1 MELSWASIVI
11 IFRFKSWR
19 LGCRALP
26 WTFHGSIE
34 NQKFQIAQIKL
45 LTADLKSAWKTVSWK
60 CFSFFKIPS
69 GSLSK
74 STLKILKKGKFN
86 DFTKKLKGKICFA
99 IFDSTFDHLLIG
111 ISKKGKHFQLT
122 VFSADSKSAVR
133 IEIWEFLNF
142 GFLIEVG
149 FIEGKARP
157 SKSRISKPILISIE
171 TWDSPAKWSAR
182 RTLILLLFTG

>member
-11 IFRFKSWR
+11 IFSFKSLR

-26 WTFHGSIE
+26 WTFHGSTE
-34 NQKFQIAQIKL
+34 NQKFQIAKIKL
-45 LTADLKSAWKTVSWK
+45 LTADLKSAWKTVCWK
-60 CFSFFKIPS
+60 CFSFFKTLS

-74 STLKILKKGKFN
+74 SMLKIFKEGQFN
-86 DFTKKLKGKICFA
+86 EFTKKLKGKVCFA

-133 IEIWEFLNF
+133 IGIWELWNF
-142 GFLIEVG
+142 GFPIGVG
-149 FIEGKARP
+149 FMEGKARP
-157 SKSRISKPILISIE
+157 PKSRISKPILILISIK
-171 TWDSPAKWSAR
+171 A
-182 RTLILLLFTG
+182 